1 MRFSFIKLGI
11 SAIALLFV
19 FSSFGFSQTRR
30 SVPVYDQNRNDRRVN
45 ISDYEISDGLKAALF
60 QGVKNA
66 VGNLG
71 RRNGFLDNPRVR
83 IPLPDSLKKTERTL
97 RFLGQGEKVDE
108 FVEAMNHAAE
118 EAVPVAAD
126 IFFDS
131 VRQMSFNDAR
141 NILFSRQD
149 DAATQFFRRT
159 SENRLRQEFRPIVED
174 FTEQVGVT
182 RKYKDMVGRYGFV
195 GRMFGQDTSDI
206 DGYITEKALD
216 GLFLMMADEE
226 RRIRRDPIGRTTSI
240 LRKVFGIL
248 R

>member
-1 MRFSFIKLGI
+1 MRWFR
-11 SAIALLFV
+11 IAV
-19 FSSFGFSQTRR
+19 FSIAALIAFSNLSFAQTRTNR
-30 SVPVYDQNRNDRRVN
+30 TNQTNRNTN
-45 ISDYEISDGLKAALF
+45 ISNSDISNGLKDALF

-66 VGNLG
+66 IDNLG
-71 RRNGFLDNPRVR
+71 RRNGFLDNARVR
-83 IPLPDSLKKTERTL
+83 IPLPNSLQKMEKTL
-97 RFLGQGEKVDE
+97 RVMGQGQMGQGQKVDE

-131 VRQMSFNDAR
+131 VKQMSFSDAR
-141 NILFSRQD
+141 NILFSGQD

-159 SENRLRQEFRPIVED
+159 SEERLRQEFRPIVED

-182 RKYKDMVGRYGFV
+182 QKYKQLIGKYGFFGKFV
-195 GRMFGQDTSDI
+195 GQDASDI
-206 DGYITEKALD
+206 DGYITQKALV

-226 RRIRRDPIGRTTSI
+226 RRIRRDPIGRTTDI

>member
-1 MRFSFIKLGI
+1 MRLNKIYFT
-11 SAIALLFV
+11 V
-19 FSSFGFSQTRR
+19 FSLIAVLILSNLAFAQVSGTRTQSNQR
-30 SVPVYDQNRNDRRVN
+30 GIYRNGN

-66 VGNLG
+66 VSDLG
-71 RRNGFLDNPRVR
+71 RRNGFLDNARVR
-83 IPLPDSLKKTERTL
+83 IPLPSSLKKTERTL
-97 RFLGQGEKVDE
+97 RFVGQGEKVDD
-108 FVEAMNHAAE
+108 FIEAMNHAAE

-126 IFFDS
+126 IFFES
-131 VRQMSFNDAR
+131 VRQMSFRDAR

-159 SENRLRQEFRPIVED
+159 SEYRLRQEFRPIVED
-174 FTEQVGVT
+174 FTERVGVT
-182 RKYKDMVGRYGFV
+182 QKYKDMVGRYGFL
-195 GRMFGQDTSDI
+195 GRIAGQDASDI

-216 GLFLMMADEE
+216 GLFLLMADEE
-226 RRIRRDPIGRTTSI
+226 RRIRRDPIGRTTDI